1 MKRNLSTRLTSR
13 VKNGRLVLPR
23 GLKLANGAVGELIP
37 LVPLPSDSPFL
48 KAMLKLAKPRDWPRD
63 FALNHG
69 RHVKGYPQK

>member
-1 MKRNLSTRLTSR
+1 MISR
-13 VKNGRLVLPR
+13 VKNGRLALPR
-23 GLKLANGAVGELIP
+23 GLKLADGTAVELIP

-69 RHVKGYPQK
+69 HYVKGHPPK